1 MNNEENKKV
10 KGVADIIF
18 LVDATGSM
26 QPGIDNLKN
35 NIEHF
40 FDLLENPSG
49 PNGQLPVK
57 DWRAAV
63 YAYRDYAEDG
73 PKWFEPRPFVRGAAA
88 VKAQLAEIKADGGG
102 DEPEDLVDAL
112 LKIADMDQTPKHAQM
127 EDPEK
132 WRYRS
137 EAARVVVVMTDA
149 SFHMPPPTQPAAT
162 IADLDNKVCE
172 AGLRLSLFVPSG
184 PDFSCYNELSAI
196 DKCEVLPYPV
206 AAHETPSKALA
217 SFTGDEKNFT
227 KTLEILAKSVSTSS
241 GEIAQLP

>member
-63 YAYRDYAEDG
+63 YAYRDYAADG

-137 EAARVVVVMTDA
+137 EAARVVIVMTDA

-162 IADLDNKVCE
+162 IEDLNNKVCE

-184 PDFSCYNELSAI
+184 FPCYDDLSAI
-196 DKCEVLPYPV
+196 DKCEDLRYPV
-206 AAHETPSKALA
+206 AAGENPAKALA
-217 SFTGDEKNFT
+217 SFTGDETNFNE
-227 KTLEILAKSVSTSS
+227 TLKQLAKSVSTSS